1 MANSQQA
8 NLIVQR
14 GEESFTLQA
23 GQSLKPG
30 DIIRNAGTDSA
41 SVGSVSLVKEYPSLI
56 AKVPPGGTVRV
67 TDVGNPEDEVLGLE
81 AVDGPV
87 EISEANAEM
96 ASNADFAINPE
107 VETVSGLFGAIPLLG
122 GGLLGPAA
130 AGIALAALASG
141 GGDSGGDSGATG
153 AFGGGAGGNAS
164 GLAGGVQDLGGGIN
178 QTPLAPATGV
188 TDPVAAGLAQGG
200 DALVGS
206 GDPSGL
212 APTVGTIVGTSNGGS
227 GGTQDTG
234 LVGLLN
240 STATGLDQ
248 SFSGGPAQPLEPV
261 IDPASQTVGSNNG
274 TTDGVAQGLA
284 NVGSTFS
291 GDQGALNPLTS
302 GVVGPVVG
310 NSAGQDGGLPQTLNQ
325 TSQGLTDLTAQDSAL
340 APLDP
345 LTSGIAGGVDTLAAG
360 VQQAGQALADQSA
373 QDPSGTTALI
383 ADLLGGQT
391 QPISSASAG
400 GDPLAPLTTLA
411 G

>member
-107 VETVSGLFGAIPLLG
+107 VETVSGLFGALPLIG

-141 GGDSGGDSGATG
+141 SNGDGGGD
-153 AFGGGAGGNAS
+153 GGAGMSGVQAS
-164 GLAGGVQDLGGGIN
+164 GLAGGVQNLGDGIN
-178 QTPLAPATGV
+178 QTPLAPATAL
-188 TDPVAAGLAQGG
+188 TEPVAAGLAMVG
-200 DALVGS
+200 DALVDS
-206 GDPSGL
+206 GDPSGVAAAL
-212 APTVGTIVGTSNGGS
+212 GTIVGTTDGGS
-227 GGTQDTG
+227 GAAQDAG
-234 LVGLLN
+234 LVGLVASTSQGLN
-240 STATGLDQ
+240 DAFATG
-248 SFSGGPAQPLEPV
+248 PLEPLSGV
-261 IDPASQTVGSNNG
+261 ITPTAQTLGSDSG
-274 TTDGVAQGLA
+274 STDGVAQGLA
-284 NVGSTFS
+284 NAGSTLTNDPS
-291 GDQGALNPLTS
+291 ALNPLTS

-310 NSAGQDGGLPQTLNQ
+310 NSAGQDGGLPQTLTQ
-325 TSQGLTDLTAQDSAL
+325 TSEGLTDLSGQQSSL